1 MTSAAGA
8 SMTIDWVDWS
18 AMRRRVVAP
27 SLRPARFQGAGA
39 PGGWH
44 VLLPSRSVGIDL
56 VHRPRVRVQ
65 GRRRPWRGGAERTGV
80 RELSVP
86 PTATVGPDD
95 ALTDMVARNAA
106 EHPDDVGLRRQID
119 GRWVDVTYRQFA
131 TEVAGVAKGLVAGG
145 VQPGDRV
152 GLLAKTRYEWTVLD
166 YAIWSAGAVV
176 VPVYETSSADQI
188 AWILS
193 DSGAR
198 ALVVET
204 AEHAAAVDSVRD
216 EAPELASVWVIED
229 GALDT
234 LTAAG
239 VDVPDDE
246 LAARRATLTS
256 ASLATLIYTSG
267 TTGRPKGC
275 ELTHANF
282 LFEIRNG
289 ISLLRRHLDE
299 NASLLLFLPLAHVLA
314 RVLEVGAIE
323 NRVVLGHT
331 PDVKDLLGDLGRFQ
345 PTFLLAVPRVFEK
358 VYNSAKASAD
368 EGGKGRV
375 FDRAAQVAVAWS
387 RAQDTGGP
395 GLLLRAQHALF
406 DRLVYGKLRA
416 AIGGRCVGAISGGAP
431 LGERLGHFFRGIGV
445 TVFEGYGLTETTA
458 AAAVNHD
465 AALKIGTVG
474 RPLPGVDAAIADDGE
489 VLLRGGVVMRGYW
502 RNEQATREAI
512 DAEGWFRT
520 GDIGEIDSQGFLT
533 ITGRKKE
540 ILVTAGGKNV
550 APAVLEDRLRAHKLV
565 SQCMVVGDQ
574 RPFIAALITLD
585 EEALPVW
592 LESKGKSKD
601 LTPEQLR
608 EDDDVLAEVQSAVD
622 DANRAVSKAEAI
634 KKFRVLAEDFTEDNG
649 TLTPSLK
656 LKRAVVMKE
665 FGDEVEA
672 LYAR

>member
-1 MTSAAGA
+1 M
-8 SMTIDWVDWS
+8 
-18 AMRRRVVAP
+18 
-27 SLRPARFQGAGA
+27 
-39 PGGWH
+39 
-44 VLLPSRSVGIDL
+44 
-56 VHRPRVRVQ
+56 
-65 GRRRPWRGGAERTGV
+65 

-95 ALTDMVARNAA
+95 ALTDMVALNAA
-106 EHPDDVGLRRQID
+106 EHPDDVGLRIQRN
-119 GRWVDVTYRQFA
+119 GAWEDVTYREFA
-131 TEVAGVAKGLVAGG
+131 AQVAGVAKGLVAGG

-166 YAIWSAGAVV
+166 FAIWTAGAVV
-176 VPVYETSSADQI
+176 VPVYETSSPDQI

-198 ALVVET
+198 AIVVET

-216 EAPELASVWVIED
+216 EAPELGSVWVIED
-229 GALDT
+229 GGLET

-239 VDVPDDE
+239 ADVGDEE

-289 ISLLRRHLDE
+289 MSLLSDYLDE
-299 NASLLLFLPLAHVLA
+299 DGSLLLFIPLAHVLA
-314 RVLEVGAIE
+314 RVLQVGAI
-323 NRVVLGHT
+323 NTRTVIGHT
-331 PDVKDLLGDLGRFQ
+331 PDVKDLVGDLGRFK
-345 PTFLLAVPRVFEK
+345 PTFVLAVPRVFEK
-358 VYNSAKASAD
+358 VYNGAKATAD
-368 EGGKGRV
+368 EGGKGKI
-375 FDRAAQVAVAWS
+375 FDRAAQVAVDWS

-395 GLLLRAQHALF
+395 GLLLKAQHALF
-406 DRLVYGKLRA
+406 DKLVYSKLKA
-416 AIGGRCVGAISGGAP
+416 ALGGRCTAAISGGAP

-465 AALKIGTVG
+465 AAIRIGTVG

-489 VLLRGGVVMRGYW
+489 VLLRGGIVMRGYW
-502 RNEQATREAI
+502 RNEQATAEAI
-512 DAEGWFRT
+512 DADGWFHT
-520 GDIGEIDSQGFLT
+520 GDIGELDAQGFLK

-550 APAVLEDRLRAHKLV
+550 APAVLEDRLRAHKLI
-565 SQCMVVGDQ
+565 SQCIVVGDQ
-574 RPFIAALITLD
+574 RPFIAALVTLD
-585 EEALPVW
+585 EEALPAW
-592 LESKGKSKD
+592 LRSKGKDES
-601 LTPEQLR
+601 LTPTQLR
-608 EDDDVLAEVQSAVD
+608 EDADLLAELDAAVAE
-622 DANRAVSKAEAI
+622 ANKAVSHAEAI
-634 KKFRVLAEDFTEDNG
+634 KKFRVLAHDFTEENG